1 MNREETVTEARSQS
15 KQPLL
20 ITRLVKWSVRHQT
33 CFVSMITWG
42 IVTFHMLKSRDSSSI
57 CSSSSSLSRSYSYQQ
72 IRTTLNS
79 NALEITAKVAAFIER
94 LKKVSAFSFCQR
106 KHPGRRTAKYWRT
119 VTKSLRPLAKHL
131 HSFMKYWRSRLLNVT
146 NETRT
151 AVIKS

>member
-15 KQPLL
+15 KQPLP
-20 ITRLVKWSVRHQT
+20 IRRLVKWSVRHQT

-42 IVTFHMLKSRDSSSI
+42 IVTFHMLKSRDSSSV

-94 LKKVSAFSFCQR
+94 LKKVSAISFCQR

-119 VTKSLRPLAKHL
+119 VTKSRRPLEKHL
-131 HSFMKYWRSRLLNVT
+131 HRFMKYWRSRLLNFT
-146 NETRT
+146 NETR
-151 AVIKS
+151 KQLS